1 MAQGRAQ
8 VLNYT
13 VDVRYFDD
21 LVIQNRNQKRILSIS
36 TTPVSGDPVVVVF
49 IEFFDATPPDNGS
62 YVPGSQFVGARTLL
76 RDFDNTYHVLQTERP
91 VFIEFFSDA
100 NNKLTRF
107 RLGAVE
113 EPPGEGP
120 AE

>member
-1 MAQGRAQ
+1 MAVGRSQ
-8 VLNYT
+8 VLNYK

-21 LVIQNRNQKRILSIS
+21 EVTENKNQKRILEIS
-36 TTPVSGDPVVVVF
+36 TTAVSGDPVNSVF
-49 IEFFDATPPDNGS
+49 IEFFDVAPPNNGF
-62 YVPGSQFVGARTLL
+62 YVPSAKFVGARTLL

-91 VFIEFFSDA
+91 VFIEFSSDA
-100 NNKLTRF
+100 SNKLTRF

-120 AE
+120 V